1 MVKNVVIGS
10 PGSAFKAQFNVKN
23 LAIGLEVI
31 EEIENW
37 NWKTATDTTSLDTKL
52 ARITQWLRYARD
64 TKLACLFYL

>member
-31 EEIENW
+31 EEIEIER
-37 NWKTATDTTSLDTKL
+37 LQLIPL
-52 ARITQWLRYARD
+52 A
-64 TKLACLFYL
+64 